1 MPAFA
6 PRLPSYAAPRV
17 NDPTAGI
24 YSLLLNPQMNT
35 MEVDTSAAEAAIA
48 GGFGGS
54 QFGINNMAR
63 LRDSER
69 IAREVTG
76 QQLLNPYLERASREG
91 MASQEISARERLAER
106 QAELEMGRIGAETQ
120 SRRELAELEQRG
132 ALERLGVETA
142 SRTAL
147 EQLQQGGEMARQRE
161 QLTAREQEVQAQ
173 IAADSA
179 RIAIEQAG
187 LERRLTSEQ
196 QTQLQ
201 RALLEGD
208 QRMQQLILSEAGATG
223 RQRESIAADLN
234 NTMLQL
240 NERRFESLLGLA
252 TQDAARRGAASDGR
266 VAPAGTNYTST
277 GGADYYRS
285 LHGSS
290 PQPGSSG
297 GSNGDILSRVDQIL
311 RRYQLA

>member
-35 MEVDTSAAEAAIA
+35 MEVDTTAAEAAIA

-76 QQLLNPYLERASREG
+76 QELLQPYLERASREG
-91 MASQEISARERLAER
+91 LAGREITSRERLAER

-120 SRRELAELEQRG
+120 SRRELAELEQAG

-147 EQLQQGGEMARQRE
+147 EQLQQGGEMTRQRE
-161 QLTAREQEVQAQ
+161 QLSARENEVQAQ

-252 TQDAARRGAASDGR
+252 SQDVARRGAASDGR
-266 VAPAGTNYTST
+266 VAPPGTNFVST
-277 GGADYYRS
+277 GGAELYNSTRGPR
-285 LHGSS
+285 L
-290 PQPGSSG
+290 PSG
-297 GSNGDILSRVDQIL
+297 GSGANGDILSRVDTIL
-311 RRYQLA
+311 RRYGLS